1 MRTNDESIKLLENS
15 KPIKRQTETD
25 TGRETDRWTAERQRG
40 MHTERQTAGQ
50 FTDRHA
56 GRH

>member
-1 MRTNDESIKLLENS
+1 MRTNDESIKFLENS

-25 TGRETDRWTAERQRG
+25 RQTDTGRETDRRAERR
-40 MHTERQTAGQ
+40 TERQL
-50 FTDRHA
+50 TDRHA